1 MNPVSWHA
9 QPGTILKLTKEIPLN
24 QGNPIALNLTAVKGD
39 AAIFNEGYWGISV
52 GEGKRYHLVIY
63 LQVRPCGFTINT
75 VIQRL
80 CETFIMTQSD
90 IPHVWG
96 AVGNKVACLSI
107 L

>member
-9 QPGTILKLTKEIPLN
+9 QPGTILKLTKELPLN

-39 AAIFNEGYWGISV
+39 AAVFNEGYWGISV

-63 LQVRPCGFTINT
+63 LQVMLCGLL
-75 VIQRL
+75 Q
-80 CETFIMTQSD
+80 
-90 IPHVWG
+90 
-96 AVGNKVACLSI
+96 SI